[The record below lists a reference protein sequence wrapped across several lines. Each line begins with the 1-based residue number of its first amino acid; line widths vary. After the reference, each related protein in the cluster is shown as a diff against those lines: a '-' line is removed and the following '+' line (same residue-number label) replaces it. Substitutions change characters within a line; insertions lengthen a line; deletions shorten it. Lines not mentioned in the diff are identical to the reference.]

1 MGIPVVMAATLQ
13 LSADQPP
20 PRQNVPRAVGQIFCV
35 GRALERQK
43 SPPAHPWVSGHAD
56 PVLRRFWR
64 DPWLAPAKP
73 AALTGKRAS
82 PMRAWR
88 SVGCPVFRV
97 PCVRGSDHADLA
109 SIMESAAVSILVL
122 IPRSV
127 LPLIREAGVDP
138 V

>member
-43 SPPAHPWVSGHAD
+43 TPLVHLRVSGHAGR
-56 PVLRRFWR
+56 VLRRIWR
-64 DPWLAPAKP
+64 DPWLAPVIS

-82 PMRAWR
+82 PTRAWR
-88 SVGCPVFRV
+88 SVGFPVFRV
-97 PCVRGSDHADLA
+97 PCVPGADHADLA